1 MDNPPKLNE
10 KQHKQFIQ
18 MLNLFNNGYTI
29 NESIFPHL
37 YVFRHHDITVVDKVL
52 LIDDRTMLFYH
63 FFYD

>member
-1 MDNPPKLNE
+1 MDNPPKLNH

-37 YVFRHHDITVVDKVL
+37 YVFRHHDITVVDTL
-52 LIDDRTMLFYH
+52 L
-63 FFYD
+63 